1 MPKGLSISTPMR
13 VAIPDG
19 TAVEIE
25 LSQTASS
32 EELKEGDSIAYKI
45 VRSVKINGVTVIKV
59 AACSS

>member
-1 MPKGLSISTPMR
+1 MR

-32 EELKEGDSIAYKI
+32 EELKEGDSIAFKI
-45 VRSVKINGVTVIKV
+45 VRSVEINGVTVIKV